1 MIFHSIL
8 SISFGAGHFWRRAR
22 NRLGSNSD
30 ALHFSLTWSANH
42 RLDPSSKHIFLGTF
56 PGAIT
61 MYGDV
66 PNFAL
71 GPVVLV
77 HPAMKEYLMAW
88 FGGIILKYT
97 AVVFERSAALVS
109 SHPPASY
116 EPCFKAS
123 IYLHF
128 AKRQTCQMVLA
139 ETILQDTV
147 KRGRRRGR
155 QKKRWEDNIREWT
168 DRPGVRQV
176 PEGSGEQ
183 GKMEKTGYKII
194 CGAKTTLAVKG

>member
-1 MIFHSIL
+1 
-8 SISFGAGHFWRRAR
+8 
-22 NRLGSNSD
+22 
-30 ALHFSLTWSANH
+30 
-42 RLDPSSKHIFLGTF
+42 
-56 PGAIT
+56 

-128 AKRQTCQMVLA
+128 AIVP
-139 ETILQDTV
+139 
-147 KRGRRRGR
+147 
-155 QKKRWEDNIREWT
+155 T
-168 DRPGVRQV
+168 DRCADAL
-176 PEGSGEQ
+176 SL
-183 GKMEKTGYKII
+183 
-194 CGAKTTLAVKG
+194 TLANTH